1 MVNLQLTLQSLG
13 NLDAM
18 AMDREDFFFHFDS
31 LLFIIV
37 YIINSVMMTIEFAVM
52 IIIVLVIT
60 IDVIIVGIHIPLRAI
75 IISVLHRKN
84 INTVA

>member
-1 MVNLQLTLQSLG
+1 MVSLQLTLQSLG

-18 AMDREDFFFHFDS
+18 AMDREDFFFHFYS

-52 IIIVLVIT
+52 IIIVLIIT
-60 IDVIIVGIHIPLRAI
+60 IDVIIVDIYIPLRAI
-75 IISVLHRKN
+75 IITVFHKKN
-84 INTVA
+84 INTL